1 MPPFPAC
8 CKARCVCLPCCS
20 AHSPAMP
27 PIPHTPV
34 QESGQGV
41 LHAVGDPGEE
51 EEFEI
56 DLNDTEPEFLKGAR

>member
-1 MPPFPAC
+1 
-8 CKARCVCLPCCS
+8 
-20 AHSPAMP
+20 MP